1 MIKVHSLVKGT
12 TATLLAALGL
22 VTIVW
27 AHGRSAPPSLRGG
40 TDSVRAVKL
49 RLSFDGG
56 DRANVTE
63 VEGGMIKIEKNG
75 KKLAITPY
83 IRDQGKVELQVFQA
97 VQQGGREV
105 MQAVSTLLVDKA
117 ATKIDRV
124 DLPFSVQVLDVNQ
137 RVPAEFLA
145 TAASQCCVRTCSGTL
160 ICGVCVCTDCGQCA
174 TVHWCDCA
182 PPAPPDE

>member
-22 VTIVW
+22 IMIVW
-27 AHGRSAPPSLRGG
+27 AHGRSAPPLARGA

-49 RLSFDGG
+49 RLTFEGG

-63 VEGGMIKIEKNG
+63 VEGGIIKIEKNG

-83 IRDQGKVELQVFQA
+83 IRDQGKVELQVFQT
-97 VQQGGREV
+97 VQREGREV
-105 MQAVSTLLVDKA
+105 MQAVATLLVDKGS
-117 ATKIDRV
+117 TKINRG
-124 DLPFSVQVLDVNQ
+124 DLPLSVQVLDVDK
-137 RVPAEFLA
+137 RVPAAFLNMPAA
-145 TAASQCCVRTCSGTL
+145 TCCVRTCNGTL
-160 ICGVCVCTDCGQCA
+160 ICGLCVCTDCGQCA

-182 PPAPPDE
+182 PPGPSDE